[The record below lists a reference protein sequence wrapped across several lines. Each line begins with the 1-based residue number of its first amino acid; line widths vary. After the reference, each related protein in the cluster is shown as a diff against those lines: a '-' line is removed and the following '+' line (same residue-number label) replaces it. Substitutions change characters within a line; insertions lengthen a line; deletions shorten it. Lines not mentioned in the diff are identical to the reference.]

1 MKFSLII
8 IVFIAVI
15 LAIIPQILYAL
26 VKLVSLIFDINV
38 RYRHFGYASLGIF
51 IVCMCLMAYG
61 NLYGRFRY
69 EVKPFTYTNADIP
82 ASFDGYRIVHIS
94 DIHSGGWVDHPEKL
108 QNVIDTIN
116 ALDADLICFTGDLAD
131 ISPDEVTPLVP
142 ILKQLKAKDGVIS
155 ILGNHDY
162 FPYMNRDN
170 MAKRNKDVEKLKDI
184 ERNQLSWNLLLNDN
198 IAISRNKTADR
209 VIDSTSTSADTIY
222 IIGSENHS
230 MGTHRVIQRGKLMD
244 AMNGS
249 EGHFRILLT
258 HDPTHWSGEVVP
270 KTDIPLT
277 LSGHTHAM
285 QFRVFGFTPSRFAYP
300 ECDGLYKKGDQTLY
314 VNIGLGGS
322 IRMRIGA
329 TPEITV
335 ITLKK

>member
-1 MKFSLII
+1 MKLLSL
-8 IVFIAVI
+8 FI
-15 LAIIPQILYAL
+15 
-26 VKLVSLIFDINV
+26 DINV
-38 RYRHFGYASLGIF
+38 RYRPYGYTAIGIVV
-51 IVCMCLMAYG
+51 VCMCLIMYG
-61 NLYGRFRY
+61 NLIGRFRY
-69 EVKPFTYTNADIP
+69 EVKPFTYTNAQIP
-82 ASFDGYRIVHIS
+82 AAFDGYRIVHIS

-108 QNVIDTIN
+108 QHLVDTIN
-116 ALDADLICFTGDLAD
+116 ALKADLICFTGDLAD
-131 ISPDEVTPLVP
+131 LSPEEVTPLVP

-170 MAKRNKDVEKLKDI
+170 MAKRNKDVEKLKDV
-184 ERNQLSWNLLLNDN
+184 ERNQLSWNLLLNEN
-198 IAISRNKTADR
+198 TAISRKCDVHNDN
-209 VIDSTSTSADTIY
+209 DSTNASADTMY

-244 AMNGS
+244 AMKGS

-335 ITLKK
+335 VMLKK